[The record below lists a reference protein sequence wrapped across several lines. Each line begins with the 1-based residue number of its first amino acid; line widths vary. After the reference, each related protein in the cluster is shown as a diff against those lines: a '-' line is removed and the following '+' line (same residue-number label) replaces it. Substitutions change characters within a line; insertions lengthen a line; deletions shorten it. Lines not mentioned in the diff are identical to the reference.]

1 MKRFLYISVILG
13 LLALLVSNIC
23 YSFISSV
30 SHDRVYSNSE
40 FMEQYDVAL
49 ILGTSKFT
57 RSGYINPYF
66 KYRIEAAAELYL
78 SGKVKKILV
87 SGDNGHKSY
96 NEPRDMMQS
105 LIAKGVPAKDIILD
119 YAGFRTF
126 DSVVR
131 AKEVFGQGRM
141 VIVSQQ
147 FHLERALYIAS
158 SKQIDAVGY
167 VAKDPESSRNI
178 LFTREL
184 MARTKAVLDCY
195 VLGTSPK
202 FLGDKIDINI

>member
-1 MKRFLYISVILG
+1 MKRFLYIAIILG

-23 YSFISSV
+23 YAFISGV
-30 SHDRVYSNSE
+30 AGNKVFSNSD
-40 FMEQYDVAL
+40 FIEQHDVAL
-49 ILGTSKFT
+49 ILGTSKYT
-57 RSGYINPYF
+57 RKGYINPYF
-66 KYRIEAAAELYL
+66 QNRIDAAAQLYHT
-78 SGKVKKILV
+78 GKVKKILV

-105 LIAKGVPAKDIILD
+105 LIAKGIPAKDIILD

-141 VIVSQQ
+141 VIVSQE
-147 FHLERALYIAS
+147 FHLERALYIAK
-158 SKQIDAVGY
+158 SKQIEAVGF
-167 VAKDPESSRNI
+167 VAKDPGTSRNM

-195 VLGTSPK
+195 VLGTAPK
-202 FLGDKIDINI
+202 FLGEKVEITI